1 MAKKNAAV
9 LPAKKRKVKTPAE
22 DKILYTVVNIVMVF
36 WLLIVLLPVI
46 FIVASS
52 LSESSAIAT
61 GKVLLLPQVFR
72 DGTSTFG
79 LSFAAYKAVFNYKL
93 IWSSFANTV
102 FYTVCGTCLNLIATT
117 LVAYPLSRKGYQA
130 RGFITALFIITMFIQ
145 GGMIPAYLN
154 IRDLGLLD
162 KRIVMMLPGL
172 IGTQNMIIMRTFF
185 SNSIP
190 ADLQE
195 AASLDGCSDIRYLL
209 QIVLPLSKAV
219 MSVLL
224 LYYAVGHWNAY
235 YSAMLYLRSTSK
247 FPLQLVLRTVLI
259 SAEEQEVNIGGTQAA
274 KEQAGEAMKYA
285 LIVVTTVPILLV
297 YPFIQKYFEQGVMI
311 GSLKG

>member
-9 LPAKKRKVKTPAE
+9 LPTKKRKVKTPAE

-36 WLLIVLLPVI
+36 WLLVVLLPVI

-79 LSFAAYKAVFNYKL
+79 FSFAAYKAVFNYKL

-102 FYTVCGTCLNLIATT
+102 FYTVCGTVLNLIATT
-117 LVAYPLSRKGYQA
+117 LVAYPLSRSTYQA
-130 RGFITALFIITMFIQ
+130 RGFITSLFIITMFIQ

-235 YSAMLYLRSTSK
+235 YSAMLYLRTTSK

-259 SAEEQEVNIGGTQAA
+259 SAEEQEVNIGGSQAA
-274 KEQAGEAMKYA
+274 KDQAGESMKYA
-285 LIVVTTVPILLV
+285 LIVVTTAPILMV